1 MTAVYIILGVSV
13 FIIALCFIIG
23 AYGFK
28 VGCVSQRVKPPETDP
43 VRIARNELRKI
54 NNDYLYSLNPEDLSI
69 VTPDGLTLRAW
80 YAAAEKETK
89 RFVIAVHGHNC
100 NGPDECSHILKFF
113 RNELGWNY
121 FLPDL
126 RGHGRS
132 DGKYIGF
139 GAPDSKDIVQW
150 INYLVERFGKDI
162 EIVLY
167 GISMGA
173 ATVMLVNSQNPPEQV
188 KLVIED
194 CGYTNAF
201 EECANTV
208 KDVIGFKIDP
218 LLNFANFYCKRIVK
232 YDLKKDADPLGK
244 MKNAKNPVLFIHG
257 DADTFVPY
265 PMQRRLYEACPTPK
279 DILVIPGAVHAFSY
293 YDGKAEYEAKIK
305 EFVSA
310 QLGEAMITK

>member
-1 MTAVYIILGVSV
+1 MTAFYVILGIVLFV
-13 FIIALCFIIG
+13 IVLCFAIG

-28 VGCVSQRVKPPETDP
+28 IGCVSKRVKPPETEP
-43 VRIARNELRKI
+43 KRIARNELRII
-54 NNDYLYSLNPEDLSI
+54 NNNYLYSLNPEDLSI

-80 YAAAEKETK
+80 YAPAEEETK

-100 NGPDECSHILKFF
+100 NGPDECSHILRFF

-150 INYLVERFGKDI
+150 IDYLVDRFGEDI

-173 ATVMLVNSQNPPEQV
+173 ATVMLVNSQNPPKQV

-194 CGYTNAF
+194 CGFTNAF

-208 KDVIGFKIDP
+208 KDTIGFRVDFLIEFS
-218 LLNFANFYCKRIVK
+218 NIFCKVLAK

-244 MKNAKNPVLFIHG
+244 MKSAKNPVLFIHG
-257 DADTFVPY
+257 NADTFVPFR
-265 PMQRRLYEACPTPK
+265 MHQQLYDACPTPK
-279 DILVIPGAVHAFSY
+279 DMLVIDGAVHAFSY
-293 YDGKAEYEAKIK
+293 YDGKEAYEAKIK
-305 EFVSA
+305 EFVAA
-310 QLGEAMITK
+310 QLGEAAIK